1 MPIQATN
8 NFVYIIRDEV
18 KKEISGLLIPDGG
31 KEKPH
36 KGKIFSVGELV
47 QDKKIKIGRVGVFH
61 KGTGFD
67 IEYDGH
73 EYLVIEGE
81 RIIGVE

>member
-1 MPIQATN
+1 MQIQATN

-18 KKEISGLLIPDGG
+18 ENEIGGLLIPDSG

-47 QDKKIKIGRVGVFH
+47 QDKKIKTGKIGVFH
-61 KGTGFD
+61 KGAGFD
-67 IEYDGH
+67 IEYNGQ